1 MLRCMEIEFE
11 NKKLRSLYTDPT
23 ATEGF
28 SEALVKRFRFVMG
41 LIVAAKDERDF
52 NFLPGLRFERLKGKR
67 SHQHSFRLN
76 DQWRLI
82 IEIRGKAPRKTIG
95 VIEIADYH

>member
-1 MLRCMEIEFE
+1 MEVEFDARQLRT
-11 NKKLRSLYTDPT
+11 LYTDPR
-23 ATEGF
+23 ASEGF
-28 SEALVKRFRFVMG
+28 SEAIVKRFRFVVG
-41 LIVAAKDERDF
+41 LIVSAHDERDF
-52 NFLPGLRFERLKGKR
+52 HFLPGLRFEKLKGKR

-82 IEIRGKAPRKTIG
+82 IELRGKGPRKTVG